1 MNKNRASLIP
11 VSILILAMVACNLRS
26 AGTTGSDLG
35 AGSTAVAQTVAAL
48 VQQSTPGNT
57 ATLLPISAT
66 ATPIPA
72 TGTPIPATPAAATAT
87 AIVSPSQV
95 CDDGQFI
102 SETIPDGT
110 IEAPG
115 ASFVKTWRLK
125 NIGVCTWTSSYNVV
139 FVNGTAMGAPNA
151 VPLTGNVA
159 PGQEVDLAIPM
170 QALTAPGNYTGTWT
184 LRNASGVLFGLGA
197 TNGPFWIKISV
208 PSPSAT
214 PAATSTGLVIH
225 LPVVPILFAPVSSQ
239 VLVQVSA
246 PASGVGHVVA
256 NCPSGSIV
264 TGGGFAGS
272 SNMLV
277 YSTFASGNGW
287 EVDAQNLSASP
298 QGLNAYAECL
308 SHTSGTTQQVYTQ
321 VTAAASGIGH
331 AVINCPS
338 GSVVTSG
345 GFASNSNELIY
356 SNSANG
362 NGWEVDAQ
370 NTSSTTQPLNAY
382 AICLS
387 GTSGTTQSLVNQV
400 SAAGNGI
407 GQSVKACPS
416 STYLTGGGYAGNQN
430 LFVYTESASGS
441 SWQVYAQ
448 NKSGTSQLLNSYTVC
463 LTLP

>member
-1 MNKNRASLIP
+1 MNKNCASLITA
-11 VSILILAMVACNLRS
+11 SILILAMAACNLRS
-26 AGTTGSDLG
+26 AGTP
-35 AGSTAVAQTVAAL
+35 GSTAVAQTVAAL
-48 VQQSTPGNT
+48 IQQSTPGTT
-57 ATLLPISAT
+57 ATPIPVTAT

-72 TGTPIPATPAAATAT
+72 TNTPVPATPAAATAT
-87 AIVSPSQV
+87 PGSSPSQV
-95 CDDGQFI
+95 CDNGQFI
-102 SETIPDGT
+102 SETIPDGS

-125 NIGVCTWTSSYNVV
+125 NIGTCAWTSSYNVV
-139 FVNGTAMGAPNA
+139 FVNGNAMGAPSA

-170 QALTAPGNYTGTWT
+170 QAPATPGNYTGNWT
-184 LRNASGVLFGLGA
+184 LRNASGVLFGLGS

-208 PSPSAT
+208 PTPSVT

-246 PASGVGHVVA
+246 AASGIGHAVA

-272 SNMLV
+272 ANMLV

-287 EVDAQNLSASP
+287 EVDAQNLSTSP

-308 SHTSGTTQQVYTQ
+308 SNTSGTTQQVYTQ
-321 VTAAASGIGH
+321 VSSAAGGIGH
-331 AVINCPS
+331 AVISCPS

-345 GFASNSNELIY
+345 GFASNSNELVY
-356 SNSANG
+356 SNSASG

-370 NTSSTTQPLNAY
+370 NTSGTTQPLNAY

-416 STYLTGGGYAGNQN
+416 GTYLTGGGYAGNQN
-430 LFVYTESASGS
+430 LFVYNESASGS
-441 SWQVYAQ
+441 SWQVYAK
-448 NKSGTSQLLNSYTVC
+448 NTSGASQLLNSYAVC